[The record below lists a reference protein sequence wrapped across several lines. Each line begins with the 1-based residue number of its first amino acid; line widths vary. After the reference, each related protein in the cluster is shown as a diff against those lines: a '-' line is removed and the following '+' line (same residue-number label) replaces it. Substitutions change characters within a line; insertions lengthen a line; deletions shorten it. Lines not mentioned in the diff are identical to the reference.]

1 MQSVWLAAALV
12 LSAPGPRAAGSLRP
26 LWSSS
31 GSYGESFTFIADL
44 EDGSYVQATLSLTN
58 LGPGSTK
65 AICRAMVVPRGG
77 RPWKAS
83 ERFSSKGWG
92 YRAGPDGAGERL
104 TIGPCA
110 AWSAETSGVE
120 VPLDG
125 GRVLVRFAG
134 PLRPMF
140 PPAVAVQVGEH
151 RFGAE
156 VLLYRVAAEAEIE
169 LPGEEPRRLA
179 GSGYA
184 DHSRGTVPPRDLA
197 RRWIRFRGLRGE
209 RGLLLLGREALDGTY
224 SPLWASD
231 GTGHR
236 DEYQSVRLER
246 GGARESP
253 AFRIEVQGEAGPMS
267 IRSGTLLYR
276 DAPVEDLGFLGKLVA
291 PFLGSPVT
299 YVYRALAT
307 EEGGESVEGILEV
320 ELSPEE

>member
-1 MQSVWLAAALV
+1 MLSAWLATALV
-12 LSAPGPRAAGSLRP
+12 LSAPGPRPAAFLRP
-26 LWSSS
+26 LWNSS

-65 AICRAMVVPRGG
+65 AICRTMVVPHGG

-83 ERFSSKGWG
+83 QRFSSKGWDH
-92 YRAGPDGAGERL
+92 RAGPDGGERL

-110 AWSAETSGVE
+110 AWSSAETSGVE

-125 GRVLVRFAG
+125 GRALVRFAG

-140 PPAVAVQVGEH
+140 PPLAAVQVGEH
-151 RFGAE
+151 RFRAE
-156 VLLYRVAAEAEIE
+156 VLLYRVAVEADIE
-169 LPGEEPRRLA
+169 LPGEEARHLA

-184 DHSRGTVPPRDLA
+184 DHSRGNVPPRDLA

-209 RGLLLLGREALDGTY
+209 RGLLLLGRETRDGTY

-253 AFRIEVQGEAGPMS
+253 AFRIEVQGEAGPVS
-267 IRSGTLLYR
+267 IQSGTLLYR
-276 DAPVEDLGFLGKLVA
+276 DAPVEDLGLLGKLVA
-291 PFLGSPVT
+291 PFVGSPVT

-307 EEGGESVEGILEV
+307 EEGGEPVEGILEV
-320 ELSPEE
+320 ELSPDE